1 VLTSPF
7 PHGQSYLSYVSV
19 GLARSLNR
27 RSGTEPLVD

>member
-19 GLARSLNR
+19 GLARSLI
-27 RSGTEPLVD
+27 